1 MFLSYCTNIHPAET
15 WSETFAALCGPT
27 TSVARKLRRSQGDP
41 FPVGLRLSA
50 LAASELLEDRS
61 RIRSLRSWMEE
72 ENMLAYTIN
81 GFPYGK
87 FHGGRVKE
95 NVFAPDWST
104 PERVAYTHQ
113 LFQILTELLP
123 EGSEGSAS
131 TVPGSFSEFVRAEP
145 ERKSAILSALRKFAL
160 DLDQLADA
168 TRIDFHLGLEPEPL
182 GLIDNTDNTLDF
194 FSELSESASSD
205 ERGAILRRLGIC
217 YDTCHFAI
225 AGDQAAIALGKFAAA
240 DIRLSKVHF
249 SNALTADPRSP
260 GALDHVAAFAEPVYL
275 HQVVA
280 DMGEPPPLRFTDL
293 PDALDHPEAAA
304 ARQWRI
310 HFHIPLYASPEA
322 PLGSTSAHLLETAHW
337 LGKHPGHC
345 RHFEIETYTYNVLPE
360 HLRPGSVEELIIS
373 EFQWC
378 HEHLL
383 PIITPGA

>member
-15 WSETFAALCGPT
+15 WSETFAALLGPT

-50 LAASELLEDRS
+50 LAASELLEDRC
-61 RIRSLRSWMEE
+61 RIRDLRAWMEE

-104 PERVAYTHQ
+104 PERVGYTRH
-113 LFQILTELLP
+113 LFQILAELLP
-123 EGSEGSAS
+123 EGGEGSVS
-131 TVPGSFSEFVRAEP
+131 TVPGSFSGFVKAEP
-145 ERKSAILSALRKFAL
+145 GRKAAILAAFRQFAL
-160 DLDQLADA
+160 ELDQLADA
-168 TRIDFHLGLEPEPL
+168 TRVDFHLGLEPEPL

-194 FSELSESASSD
+194 FSDLSEGASSD
-205 ERGAILRRLGIC
+205 ERGAILRRLGLC

-225 AGDQAAIALGKFAAA
+225 VGDDAATALGKFAAA
-240 DIRLSKVHF
+240 DIRLSKVHL
-249 SNALTADPRSP
+249 SNALTADPKAP

-280 DMGEPPPLRFTDL
+280 DMAEQPPLRFPDL

-304 ARQWRI
+304 ATQWRI
-310 HFHIPLYASPEA
+310 HFHIPLYASPKA
-322 PLGSTSAHLLETAHW
+322 PLGSTSTHLLDTARW
-337 LGKHPGHC
+337 LGNHPGRC
-345 RHFEIETYTYNVLPE
+345 RHFEIETYTFNVLPE
-360 HLRPGSVEELIIS
+360 HLRPGTVEELIIS
-373 EFQWC
+373 EFNWC
-378 HEHLL
+378 NKHLL
-383 PIITPGA
+383 PIIAPGT